1 MEGKVAR
8 NRSNDDHTRPCYWAF
23 QANPRVYNIE
33 AAVRHLEEDTWT
45 TKGKDVRKG
54 DKVVI
59 WKALGDSHRRG
70 VVALGEV
77 ISDPE
82 PMQDA
87 NNRFWVDRDSGRTT
101 EPRVR
106 VRYVLP
112 PLLPLWLGDPAAPRI
127 LEKLTV
133 SRAQGTVFKVTEE
146 QWEELVEAAG
156 GWPGEAD

>member
-1 MEGKVAR
+1 MTRDRNQYDYAR
-8 NRSNDDHTRPCYWAF
+8 PRYWAF
-23 QANPRVYNIE
+23 QANPRVYRIE
-33 AAVRHLEEDTWT
+33 EAVRQLEEDTWT
-45 TKGKDVRKG
+45 TKEKDVRKG
-54 DKVVI
+54 DKIVI

-82 PMQDA
+82 LMQDA
-87 NNRFWVDRDSGRTT
+87 NNGFWVDRSSGRTM

-112 PLLPLWLGDPAAPRI
+112 PLLPLWLGDPAAPSV

-146 QWEELVEAAG
+146 QWEEVVEAAG
-156 GWPGEAD
+156 GWSETTP